1 MWPQWFFG
9 PETGHLVPEAREVPE
24 LPGFSPWD
32 PEEVGSN
39 TISGTIK
46 INKLANESEGEQQKA
61 QPFFPTSLHMGRY
74 LKIDLAQIQG
84 GSELGVPSCSG
95 FN

>member
-1 MWPQWFFG
+1 M
-9 PETGHLVPEAREVPE
+9 PEAREVPE

-32 PEEVGSN
+32 SEEVGSN

-61 QPFFPTSLHMGRY
+61 QPFFPTSLHMGCY
-74 LKIDLAQIQG
+74 LKIWPRFRVGL
-84 GSELGVPSCSG
+84 SS
-95 FN
+95 